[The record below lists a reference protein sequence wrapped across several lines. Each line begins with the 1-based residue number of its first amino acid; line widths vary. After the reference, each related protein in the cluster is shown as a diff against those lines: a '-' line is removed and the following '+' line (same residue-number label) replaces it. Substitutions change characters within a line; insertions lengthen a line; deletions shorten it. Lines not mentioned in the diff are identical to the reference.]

1 MDKIHS
7 AVSEYYT
14 NKLKQFGTTPAGVDW
29 NSKQSQELRFEQ
41 LSKVLP
47 VEADAEISVLDYGC
61 GYGAMYEYLKQRYP
75 NLAFVGYDIS
85 EEMINSCKQRYG
97 ESAKWTSQASE
108 LVPVDYVVASG
119 IFNVRMNFS
128 DSQWLSYI
136 LETLDTMNEFGQK
149 GFSFNVLTSYSD
161 KEYMR
166 GDLYYAD
173 PLSLF
178 DQCKTRYSRFVT
190 LLHDYPLYEFTI
202 LVRK

>member
-1 MDKIHS
+1 MDKIRS

-47 VEADAEISVLDYGC
+47 VEDDAVISVLDYGC

-85 EEMINSCKQRYG
+85 EEMINSCKQLYG
-97 ESAKWTSQASE
+97 ESARWTSQVSE

-178 DQCKTRYSRFVT
+178 DHCKTRYSRCVT